1 MHLFEVNCLLVCVK
15 TFVSYFVNLILQ
27 TSMNA
32 RMITM
37 EVALTDVP
45 IPVEAT
51 SVHADVATNFR
62 EKMEHQEAELVV
74 WLWTQV
80 LMPEGP
86 VKVICY
92 TTLIMNSV

>member
-1 MHLFEVNCLLVCVK
+1 
-15 TFVSYFVNLILQ
+15 
-27 TSMNA
+27 
-32 RMITM
+32 M

-51 SVHADVATNFR
+51 SVHASVAMNFG
-62 EKMEHQEAELVV
+62 EKMELQEVELAM

-86 VKVICY
+86 VKVI
-92 TTLIMNSV
+92 